1 MWLPAA
7 TRDSTTALLRP
18 QDFRNRLRAWRGTEY
33 IFSKYNIFADQG
45 ILVEAPYDGGWLGVA
60 DNGGCQSGKWVAGWA
75 GAGLR

>member
-18 QDFRNRLRAWRGTEY
+18 QEQTQSLERNLIY
-33 IFSKYNIFADQG
+33 YYKYNIFADQG
-45 ILVEAPYDGGWLGVA
+45 ILIESPHDGGWLGVA